1 MSEGEQ
7 SLWFPFCTNEIEQNG
22 QDAGNKYGNK
32 CNNRRLKNGELILA
46 VARHIIRDYSSSA
59 KSMAC
64 ELLVT
69 ARSVNE
75 ALRKIRDK
83 IAADLFIPGLSDLEM
98 ANLCDALINRER
110 FRKQIKDETKEKEI
124 KNGLID
130 IMRDHV
136 IKRMHKEGNGVAD
149 IARVVGISRR
159 AVRQVIAEAEHG
171 IPDLIREMFWAGRNI
186 SQIAE
191 LIGLPKREIK
201 KILGE
206 LGYNLRIRKYLPSR
220 EVERRTISTI
230 KPCKPRNSRT
240 VVRRATTVSREGL
253 ADWNKMHYDSSG
265 HLRLPYGCVPPAD
278 LPRKFPSQRAM
289 MASPAEPRLSF
300 YPAPPPSRADCSR
313 QGRIRIG
320 YMRFY

>member
-1 MSEGEQ
+1 M
-7 SLWFPFCTNEIEQNG
+7 
-22 QDAGNKYGNK
+22 
-32 CNNRRLKNGELILA
+32 A
-46 VARHIIRDYSSSA
+46 VARHIIRDHSSSA

-83 IAADLFIPGLSDLEM
+83 IASDLFIPGLSDLEM
-98 ANLCDALINRER
+98 DNLCDALINRER
-110 FRKQIKDETKEKEI
+110 FKKQIKDETKEKEI

-130 IMRDHV
+130 IMREHV
-136 IKRMHKEGNGVAD
+136 IRRMFKEGNRVAD

-171 IPDLIREMFWAGRNI
+171 IPDLIREMFGAGRNI

-191 LIGLPKREIK
+191 LIGLPKKEIK

-206 LGYNLRIRKYLPSR
+206 LGYNLKIRKYFPVR
-220 EVERRTISTI
+220 EVEKRTISTI

-240 VVRRATTVSREGL
+240 VVRRAKTVSREGL
-253 ADWNKMHYDSSG
+253 ADWNKMHYDSSR

-300 YPAPPPSRADCSR
+300 YPAPPPSRAACSR
-313 QGRIRIG
+313 RGRKRIE
-320 YMRFY
+320 YMRFF

>member
-1 MSEGEQ
+1 LSEGEQ

-46 VARHIIRDYSSSA
+46 VARHIIRDHSSSA

-64 ELLVT
+64 ELFVT

-83 IAADLFIPGLSDLEM
+83 IAAGLFIPGLSDLEM
-98 ANLCDALINRER
+98 DNLCDALINRER
-110 FRKQIKDETKEKEI
+110 FGMQIKDETKEKEI

-136 IKRMHKEGNGVAD
+136 IKRMFKEGNRVAD

-159 AVRQVIAEAEHG
+159 VVRQVIAEAEHG
-171 IPDLIREMFWAGRNI
+171 MPDLIREMFRAGSNI

-191 LIGLPKREIK
+191 LIGLPKKEIK

-206 LGYNLRIRKYLPSR
+206 LGYNLKIRQCFPVQ
-220 EVERRTISTI
+220 EVEKRTISTI

-278 LPRKFPSQRAM
+278 LPRRFPSQRFM
-289 MASPAEPRLSF
+289 MASPAEPKSSF
-300 YPAPPPSRADCSR
+300 FPASPPLRAACSR
-313 QGRIRIG
+313 RGRKRIE
-320 YMRFY
+320 YMSFF